1 MAAMPYPWLSATDK
15 SLLDSEEVLAAIDR
29 KNWSRGKKDLYAQYY
44 LEQRAKYVEQER
56 MKDFRLNAA
65 DLKSWRRQSAFRRFA
80 SEYERQQLEKFRISG
95 MITTIC
101 MTLVLFFAKAMWEG
115 EYFINFSVDAIVGTI
130 ALVVAASQY
139 RIKYSV
145 ITKFTRSR
153 DYILMDVL
161 SVLLCLLLKVWLP
174 ASLDFSLFVLLMNYF
189 LQKKRFEESE
199 AVFLKE
205 N

>member
-1 MAAMPYPWLSATDK
+1 
-15 SLLDSEEVLAAIDR
+15 
-29 KNWSRGKKDLYAQYY
+29 
-44 LEQRAKYVEQER
+44 
-56 MKDFRLNAA
+56 
-65 DLKSWRRQSAFRRFA
+65 
-80 SEYERQQLEKFRISG
+80 
-95 MITTIC
+95 

-145 ITKFTRSR
+145 ITKFTRSW

-199 AVFLKE
+199 AAFLKE